1 MDQQIRIQKAKQ
13 KHTERCQCNQRYNST
28 VWSGNN
34 QDKFSRGTAFQ
45 LLKQGYLKSDTGIF
59 LFPTTNNSA
68 KNKLLLRN
76 FGIFIAIATGL
87 SLGLSLASS
96 NDEADKSTA
105 PKAQKITDKKKM
117 PISGNAL
124 IKIYE

>member
-34 QDKFSRGTAFQ
+34 QDKFSKGTAFQ

-68 KNKLLLRN
+68 KNKILLRN
-76 FGIFIAIATGL
+76 FGIFIAIATT
-87 SLGLSLASS
+87 S
-96 NDEADKSTA
+96 
-105 PKAQKITDKKKM
+105 I
-117 PISGNAL
+117 GNANTTIATLDKTKSINLL
-124 IKIYE
+124 IKRLYILAYIPRFKSKRA